1 MLILENYPTVCMFL
15 SFFVTS
21 CVFSYFPPMAKII
34 SFAAAVVILVL
45 ILVLPKKLLRETL
58 KKTLVMSLSAMLLS
72 CAVSYA
78 AFDIYAAGFD
88 SFDETQDYVQLEI
101 KEKTSS
107 LPYEAQYEAEIVSS
121 SSVQKGTKLLV
132 STALLQLERGDIV
145 EGEVTFSSLDGYL
158 GSFDAKSYYIPKNIM
173 LTAEGEMLRKVGHNG
188 AFSLSNAFSDLN
200 DHLNSMINAHTN
212 GESGGL
218 TSAVLLGNR
227 DGIYDST
234 TRDFRRLGI
243 SHLLVVS
250 GTHFSV
256 VVAMLGNVLKK
267 LKIKRKTRSVLNIA
281 IVLFFMGLT
290 GMTPSVVR
298 AGLMHIFAQL
308 SMILSRKPNV
318 LNSFALSGCVLVVL
332 DPLSA
337 ADYGLQLSF
346 AAAYSCIMLRM
357 MRGGILRPIKR
368 YFKRHIPHLK
378 KLSSAVLSL
387 IETVL
392 MTSFTN
398 ISLLPLLWLNFG
410 EISLLSLPANIVFI
424 PLVSMLMYLGGAYLL
439 LYPLKLFIVPLAFLI
454 DTFCA
459 FILRIAEVT
468 ARLDIAEIPINYGF
482 TVYFLIPLTVIVL
495 IIPYLGRK
503 NKLKAVGAG
512 ALVLL
517 LFGISLGYVRMN
529 EADETYFVYT
539 ADKNNDGFV
548 LRADGKLLMC
558 EMSDASYSYIY
569 NLLDETE
576 NMHVT
581 EIEAMLFT
589 HYHSKHIQLLSKL
602 SDREILRSIILTKPI
617 NEKEESVFLSLMSLA
632 KEKGIKVGVYSVG
645 SDIPFYGCNIVCERE
660 YITRSTHP
668 MTTVSV
674 ETGDTDVFVTS
685 CSFNEMKN
693 SDSIQKAETADVLI
707 LGRHSPI
714 YKKVLEL
721 TLDEPRTVF
730 VSEAA
735 YEIADD
741 DTKKYFDRYAVIG
754 EDRLSF
760 SEAD

>member
-34 SFAAAVVILVL
+34 SFAAAVGILTL
-45 ILVLPKKLLRETL
+45 IHVLPKKLLRETL
-58 KKTLVMSLSAMLLS
+58 KKTLVLSLSAVLLS
-72 CAVSYA
+72 CAMSYA

-88 SFDETQDYVQLEI
+88 SFDETKDYVQLEI

-121 SSVQKGTKLLV
+121 SSVKKGTQLLV
-132 STALLQLERGDIV
+132 STALLQLERGDII

-173 LTAEGEMLRKVGHNG
+173 LTAEGEMLRKVGQNG
-188 AFSLSNAFSDLN
+188 SFSLSNVFSDLN

-227 DGIYDST
+227 DGIYDSA
-234 TRDFRRLGI
+234 TRDFKRLGI

-256 VVAMLGNVLKK
+256 VVTMLGNVLKK

-308 SMILSRKPNV
+308 SMILSRKSNV

-368 YFKRHIPHLK
+368 FFKMHIPHLK

-387 IETVL
+387 VETVL

-410 EISLLSLPANIVFI
+410 EMSLLSLPANIVFI

-468 ARLDIAEIPINYGF
+468 ARFNIAEIPINYSF

-495 IIPYLGRK
+495 VIPYLGRK
-503 NKLKAVGAG
+503 NKLKAVGVG

-529 EADETYFVYT
+529 ETDETYFVYT

-558 EMSDASYSYIY
+558 EISDASYSYIY
-569 NLLDETE
+569 NLLDEAE

-602 SDREILRSIILTKPI
+602 SDREVLRSIILTKPI
-617 NEKEESVFLSLMSLA
+617 NENEESVFLSLMNLA

-645 SDIPFYGCNIVCERE
+645 SEIPFYRCNIICERE

-668 MTTVSV
+668 MITVSV
-674 ETGDTDVFVTS
+674 ETGDTDVFITS

-730 VSEAA
+730 VSETA

-741 DTKKYFDRYAVIG
+741 DTKKYFDRYAAIG

-760 SEAD
+760 SESD